1 MTQMFT
7 FAGISRLRG
16 IVAYRFAN
24 TASRVRGLERS
35 GHSEI
40 DLRRLPNEMTKE
52 QAIAWLNEQG
62 VYAEANRVTAAVV
75 AAAVTDKP
83 ADAPRVA
90 VQRKTRKLR
99 EEVTVRDDGFV
110 EPKEEWIQVAMCLLA
125 RKEPDLTSQE
135 LFDRVMAEN
144 G

>member
-24 TASRVRGLERS
+24 TVSRVRGLERS

-40 DLRRLPNEMTKE
+40 DLRELPGEMTKE

-90 VQRKTRKLR
+90 APRKTRKR
-99 EEVTVRDDGFV
+99 EEADVREDGFV
-110 EPKEEWIQVAMCLLA
+110 EPKEEWIQVAMCRLA
-125 RKEPDLTSQE
+125 RLEPNLTSQE
-135 LFDRVMAEN
+135 LYDRVTA
-144 G
+144 